1 MTTHTLSVTVNT
13 NEDSADSDIAAII
26 GEAVIESGFALSV
39 EVSDSSGNN
48 LWQDDLDEDDEDD
61 ED

>member
-1 MTTHTLSVTVNT
+1 MTTYTLSVTVNT

-48 LWQDDLDEDDEDD
+48 LWQYDLDEDDED
-61 ED
+61 

>member
-48 LWQDDLDEDDEDD
+48 LWQDDLDEDDED
-61 ED
+61 

>member
-1 MTTHTLSVTVNT
+1 MTTYTLSVTVNT
-13 NEDSADSDIAAII
+13 DEDSTDSDIAAII

-48 LWQDDLDEDDEDD
+48 LWQDDLDEDDED
-61 ED
+61 